1 MVKNFLDKLKDRFS
15 KKKDSSSDLQPETET
30 QDESSNNLS
39 LDKLPPALQKALAQ
53 ENVDSSE
60 SKGNEPEEEQNFSF
74 QEIKAP
80 QESEENQEEP
90 AQQSEESDEAVQQE
104 DEFSKPEQILSEAS
118 ASHTK
123 TTWHSGLKKSFNLKL
138 NNLSWRISR
147 RNDDTTSSFKIPSTS
162 NIRFEEFSK
171 LVFAP
176 KNRPLIH
183 RVFLIALAVSV
194 PYTAGKMLALGISP
208 AADDKGSKPRPQTL
222 SVAQD
227 QDYKSQLDRVRLVNL
242 FNATSAEISKK
253 GPFICEKSE
262 KRTSLPIRL
271 VNTIV
276 LQDSIKS
283 IAAVQVR
290 GSADNLTVREGD
302 PVDNVAEIAK
312 IERMRILIKNL
323 ESGECEFAENED
335 KVREQMTSKRFN
347 ILNPQAGK
355 KLMANKATDGI
366 RNVGNHF
373 FIKKALREEAMKD
386 MNNILTQARAL
397 QIRNADGSY
406 AFKMTEIIPGSVY
419 SKLNIQD
426 GDVISGINGK
436 RIENINELMNMFGR
450 IKDIDNMSITLT
462 REGQEQTLEYEF
474 E

>member
-15 KKKDSSSDLQPETET
+15 KKKDSSSEAQPETTEENGS
-30 QDESSNNLS
+30 QLE

-53 ENVDSSE
+53 ENAESSE
-60 SKGNEPEEEQNFSF
+60 PQATESEDEQNFAF

-80 QESEENQEEP
+80 QEQIESTEEAEEAPVQEEVS
-90 AQQSEESDEAVQQE
+90 AEA
-104 DEFSKPEQILSEAS
+104 SEAS
-118 ASHTK
+118 ISHTK
-123 TTWHSGLKKSFNLKL
+123 TTWHSNLKKSFNLKI

-147 RNDDTTSSFKIPSTS
+147 RNDDTTSSFKLPSTS

-171 LVFAP
+171 LVFSP

-183 RVFLIALAVSV
+183 RAFLLALAISV
-194 PYTAGKMLALGISP
+194 PYTVGKMLALGISP
-208 AADDKGSKPRPQTL
+208 SVDDKAAKPRPPML
-222 SVAQD
+222 NLAQE
-227 QDYKSQLDRVRLVNL
+227 QDYRSQLDHVRLVNL
-242 FNATSAEISKK
+242 FNATSAEATKK

-283 IAAVQVR
+283 IAAVQIR
-290 GSADNLTVREGD
+290 GSADNLTLREGD
-302 PVDNVAEIAK
+302 PVDNVAEVSK

-323 ESGECEFAENED
+323 ESGECEYAENED
-335 KVREQMTSKRFN
+335 KVREQMSNKRFN
-347 ILNPQAGK
+347 ILTPQAGK
-355 KLMANKATDGI
+355 KLMANKGTDGI

-386 MNNILTQARAL
+386 LNNILTQARAM
-397 QIRNADGSY
+397 QIRNSDGSY
-406 AFKMTEIIPGSVY
+406 SFKMTEIIPGSVY

-426 GDVISGINGK
+426 GDIVSAINGK
-436 RIENINELMNMFGR
+436 KIENINELMNMFGR